1 MNKILIIDDDHGYRD
16 DVSIAARKK
25 NWEAYTS
32 PTWRNVQHQIAEKKF
47 SLIIADYRLRNE
59 TIIELLDYMKR
70 EKIFIPI
77 IVVSADD
84 DEQYKEKALDAGATA
99 FYDKFSLNLS
109 KIYALLDDFQ

>member
-16 DVSIAARKK
+16 VVSIVARKK

-32 PTWRNVQHQIAEKKF
+32 PTWRNVQQIAEKKF

-70 EKIFIPI
+70 EK
-77 IVVSADD
+77 
-84 DEQYKEKALDAGATA
+84 
-99 FYDKFSLNLS
+99 FS
-109 KIYALLDDFQ
+109 FQ

>member
-16 DVSIAARKK
+16 VVSIAARKK

-84 DEQYKEKALDAGATA
+84 DEQYKRESVRRWCNCFLR
-99 FYDKFSLNLS
+99 
-109 KIYALLDDFQ
+109 

>member
-1 MNKILIIDDDHGYRD
+1 MAIGMLFPLQPGRKIGKHILLL
-16 DVSIAARKK
+16 
-25 NWEAYTS
+25 
-32 PTWRNVQHQIAEKKF
+32 QIAEKKF

>member
-1 MNKILIIDDDHGYRD
+1 MTIMAIGMLFPLQPGRKIGKHILLLHGATY
-16 DVSIAARKK
+16 SIKLPK
-25 NWEAYTS
+25 
-32 PTWRNVQHQIAEKKF
+32 KKF

>member
-1 MNKILIIDDDHGYRD
+1 MAIGMLFPLQPGRKIGKHILL
-16 DVSIAARKK
+16 
-25 NWEAYTS
+25 

>member
-1 MNKILIIDDDHGYRD
+1 MNKILIIDDDHGY
-16 DVSIAARKK
+16 
-25 NWEAYTS
+25 
-32 PTWRNVQHQIAEKKF
+32 
-47 SLIIADYRLRNE
+47 RNE

-70 EKIFIPI
+70 EKIFVPI